1 MDAGVRTGAMKGVTR
16 EQIRSA
22 AAEKSVMC
30 VAKTEGSSKRRRV
43 SCTRLLPGYMRHTIV
58 SLWFVI
64 SPCAGGT

>member
-1 MDAGVRTGAMKGVTR
+1 MDAGVRTGAIKGVTR

-30 VAKTEGSSKRRRV
+30 VAKTEGSSKRRGA
-43 SCTRLLPGYMRHTIV
+43 SYTRLLPGYMRRTIFRF
-58 SLWFVI
+58 WFVI